1 MNESGGSAQDLR
13 GGINELV
20 NKEKRRVSRL
30 YERVKLIVGETGK
43 STNSSDHSNFNIDIQ
58 Q

>member
-1 MNESGGSAQDLR
+1 MNESGGLLGTP

-30 YERVKLIVGETGK
+30 YERVKLIVGGTGK
-43 STNSSDHSNFNIDIQ
+43 NTNSSDHSNFSIDIQ